1 MNPEEKEARHIEALV
16 QAEVDRRLSD
26 PAYLRDMVARLS
38 EALQAKTRE
47 LEALAPVKAF
57 YDAVTES
64 DDWMEMSAAVK
75 VLGFKQWGR
84 NKVFRLLRER
94 EILRD
99 NNEPYQKY
107 VERGYFKTIEQVYE
121 PVPGKIKINRKTL
134 VSQRGLDCIRK
145 LIVEEIAA

>member
-1 MNPEEKEARHIEALV
+1 
-16 QAEVDRRLSD
+16 
-26 PAYLRDMVARLS
+26 
-38 EALQAKTRE
+38 
-47 LEALAPVKAF
+47 
-57 YDAVTES
+57 
-64 DDWMEMSAAVK
+64 MEMSAAVK